1 VSNGLS
7 IGGDWSYTAVV
18 RPNPDAPPDSEHSPT
33 EQVSTY
39 DVRGATFVQVWCACG
54 LLLDARQDLV
64 PGFFQRHLLSSG
76 SWPETPF
83 VYLAPSSD

>member
-1 VSNGLS
+1 VTNGLS
-7 IGGDWSYTAVV
+7 IDGVWNLTAVLT
-18 RPNPDAPPDSEHSPT
+18 PATSPGSQHGPT